1 MAKKEDIKAEVRAI
15 SLDAPG
21 DLRSFVDNPYS
32 YDALCKLKSNHTGK
46 WRNEVIAFVDR
57 INDSYDIEHIKKEI
71 DVALQSRSK
80 LESFFG
86 NSFRWVSIVFG
97 LSLLYWVIFNFWT
110 GVLLFIVLF
119 VLFTIGN
126 DSVNAI
132 SKDKYT
138 GDTLRLLNDFDKIR
152 H

>member
-1 MAKKEDIKAEVRAI
+1 MAKKEDIRAEVRAI

-32 YDALCKLKSNHTGK
+32 YDALFKLKSNYTGK
-46 WRNEVIAFVDR
+46 WRNEVIAFVDS

-71 DVALQSRSK
+71 DAALQSRSQ

-86 NSFRWVSIVFG
+86 NRFRWMSIVLG
-97 LSLLYWVIFNFWT
+97 VALLYWVVFNFWT

-132 SKDKYT
+132 SKEKYS
-138 GDTLRLLNDFDKIR
+138 GDTLRVLNDFDKVR
-152 H
+152 Q

>member
-132 SKDKYT
+132 SKEKYT